1 MLPHGKDMCCLSTVE
16 SWSDTDITCTSD
28 SHLDKA
34 HPLRRNDILETI
46 SGIEFAAQAMAVH
59 IALTNAQHNQPGTF
73 GYLGGIRDLI
83 VHVMRLDV
91 ATIALNIQATLL
103 INQGTNF
110 MYAFRLTTDTYPLL
124 SGRASIFVQP
134 PETQE

>member
-1 MLPHGKDMCCLSTVE
+1 MSRLTREELCGMLPHGKDMCCLRTVE

-73 GYLGGIRDLI
+73 GYLGGLRDLI
-83 VHVMRLDV
+83 VHMMRLDV
-91 ATIALNIQATLL
+91 VTSELNIQATLL
-103 INQGTNF
+103 ISQGT
-110 MYAFRLTTDTYPLL
+110 RV
-124 SGRASIFVQP
+124 I
-134 PETQE
+134 

>member
-1 MLPHGKDMCCLSTVE
+1 M
-16 SWSDTDITCTSD
+16 
-28 SHLDKA
+28 
-34 HPLRRNDILETI
+34 ETI

-73 GYLGGIRDLI
+73 GYLGGLRDLI
-83 VHVMRLDV
+83 VHMMRLDV
-91 ATIALNIQATLL
+91 VTSELNIQATLL

-110 MYAFRLTTDTYPLL
+110 MYAFKLTTDHSSLL

-134 PETQE
+134 PEAQE